1 MKQRLAMYHGTG
13 DVGVTH
19 CRKQHFKYFDCH
31 STAPSTRWIHSSRL
45 FGLAVSH
52 IVTGG
57 ELPAQ
62 RSRQAGMP
70 GNTRTTVVELNGIA
84 PLRADRKLE
93 AETRMHKAVS
103 TVSQVNLPL
112 CAML

>member
-1 MKQRLAMYHGTG
+1 MVLGMLELHTAESSILNTLTTTAQFRLPNGF
-13 DVGVTH
+13 TH
-19 CRKQHFKYFDCH
+19 Q
-31 STAPSTRWIHSSRL
+31 SRL

-52 IVTGG
+52 KVTGG

-84 PLRADRKLE
+84 PLRADRKLK
-93 AETRMHKAVS
+93 AETQLHKAVS